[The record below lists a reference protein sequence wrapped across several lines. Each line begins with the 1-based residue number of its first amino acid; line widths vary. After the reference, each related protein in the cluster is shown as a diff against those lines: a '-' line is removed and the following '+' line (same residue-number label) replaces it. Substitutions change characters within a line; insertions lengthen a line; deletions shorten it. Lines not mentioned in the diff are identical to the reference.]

1 MDKKKN
7 SFKESVRVKQ
17 NNGIVTTNKIK
28 KGFDMQA
35 SPIVILIDD
44 DNSLINDLKRQLPS
58 VTYEIVDINT
68 IVRDISK
75 RIENPVL
82 EQADIIF
89 IDTFYQD
96 EQSCSYAL
104 DFFDMYRNISNKTM
118 SDTRGKYKVLISV
131 DEMNERLRNSTNQ
144 DTNVVNERTRLASLL
159 GKVHRH
165 SYIEWGIGKGSKT
178 DKIVEEIEK
187 YAEKNKIYLYRNKE
201 MSLNEWIEYINSLIN
216 KVRSLVSDIETQKVS
231 DFGNKRLNCIISELQ
246 NEIERVSKILELDEQ
261 NGETSIKSIR
271 DALECTKSLYSNV
284 SKQTSEIM
292 RLGIDEKN
300 RSMCNI
306 SHHFTN
312 NILSVDH
319 TIYKTEKRLA
329 KRIEKDNNTL

>member
-1 MDKKKN
+1 MDKEKN

-35 SPIVILIDD
+35 SPIVILSDD
-44 DNSLINDLKRQLPS
+44 DNSLINDLKRQIPS

-75 RIENPVL
+75 RIENPIL

-89 IDTFYQD
+89 IDTFYRD
-96 EQSCSYAL
+96 EQSGSYAL

-131 DEMNERLRNSTNQ
+131 DEMNERLRNSTSQ

-165 SYIEWGIGKGSKT
+165 PYIEWGTGKGSKT

-187 YAEKNKIYLYRNKE
+187 YAEKNKIYLYKNPE

-216 KVRSLVSDIETQKVS
+216 KVKSLVSDIETQKVS
-231 DFGNKRLNCIISELQ
+231 DSGNERLNCIISELQ
-246 NEIERVSKILELDEQ
+246 NEIDRVSKILGLDEQ
-261 NGETSIKSIR
+261 EGEISIKSIR
-271 DALECTKSLYSNV
+271 DALECTKSLYSNF
-284 SKQTSEIM
+284 SRQTSEIM

-300 RSMCNI
+300 RGMCNI

-319 TIYKTEKRLA
+319 TIYKTERRLA
-329 KRIEKDNNTL
+329 KRIEKDNNI

>member
-1 MDKKKN
+1 MDKEKN
-7 SFKESVRVKQ
+7 NFKESVRVKQ
-17 NNGIVTTNKIK
+17 NNVIVTSNDIQ

-58 VTYEIVDINT
+58 VIYDIVDIDT
-68 IVRDISK
+68 IIRYISK
-75 RIENPVL
+75 RIEDPVL

-89 IDTFYQD
+89 IDTFYRD
-96 EQSCSYAL
+96 EQSGSYAL

-131 DEMNERLRNSTNQ
+131 DEMNERLRNSTSQ

-165 SYIEWGIGKGSKT
+165 PYIEWGTGKGSKT

-187 YAEKNKIYLYRNKE
+187 YAEKNKIYLYKNPE

-216 KVRSLVSDIETQKVS
+216 KVKSLVSDIETQKVS
-231 DFGNKRLNCIISELQ
+231 DSGNERLNCIISELQ
-246 NEIERVSKILELDEQ
+246 NEIDRVSKILGLDEQ
-261 NGETSIKSIR
+261 NGDTSIKSIR

-300 RSMCNI
+300 RSICNI

-312 NILSVDH
+312 NILSVEH
-319 TIYKTEKRLA
+319 TIHKTERRLA
-329 KRIEKDNNTL
+329 KGIEKND

>member
-1 MDKKKN
+1 MDKEKN

-35 SPIVILIDD
+35 SPIVILSDD
-44 DNSLINDLKRQLPS
+44 HNSLINDLKRQIPS

-75 RIENPVL
+75 RIENPIL

-89 IDTFYQD
+89 IDTFYRD
-96 EQSCSYAL
+96 EQSGSYAL

-131 DEMNERLRNSTNQ
+131 DEMNERLRNSTSQ

-165 SYIEWGIGKGSKT
+165 PYIEWGTGKGSKT

-187 YAEKNKIYLYRNKE
+187 YAEKNKIYLYKNPE

-216 KVRSLVSDIETQKVS
+216 KVKSLVSDIETQKVS
-231 DFGNKRLNCIISELQ
+231 DSGNERLNCIISELQ
-246 NEIERVSKILELDEQ
+246 NEIDRVSKILGLDEQ
-261 NGETSIKSIR
+261 EGEISIKSIR
-271 DALECTKSLYSNV
+271 DALECTKSLYSNF
-284 SKQTSEIM
+284 SRQTSEIM

-300 RSMCNI
+300 RGMCNI

-319 TIYKTEKRLA
+319 TIYKTERRLA
-329 KRIEKDNNTL
+329 KRIEKDNNI

>member
-1 MDKKKN
+1 MDKEKN
-7 SFKESVRVKQ
+7 NFKESVRVKQ
-17 NNGIVTTNKIK
+17 NNVIVTSNDIQ

-58 VTYEIVDINT
+58 VIYDIVDIDT
-68 IVRDISK
+68 IIRYISK
-75 RIENPVL
+75 RIEDPVL

-89 IDTFYQD
+89 IDTFYRD
-96 EQSCSYAL
+96 EQSGSYAL

-118 SDTRGKYKVLISV
+118 SDTRVKYKVLISV
-131 DEMNERLRNSTNQ
+131 DEMNERLRNSTSQ
-144 DTNVVNERTRLASLL
+144 DTNVVNEKTRLASLL

-165 SYIEWGIGKGSKT
+165 SYIEWGTGKGSKT

-187 YAEKNKIYLYRNKE
+187 YAEKNKIYLYKNPE

-216 KVRSLVSDIETQKVS
+216 KVKSLVSDIETQKVS
-231 DFGNKRLNCIISELQ
+231 DSGNERLNCIISELQ
-246 NEIERVSKILELDEQ
+246 NEIDRVSKILGLDEQ
-261 NGETSIKSIR
+261 EGETSIKSIR

-284 SKQTSEIM
+284 SIQTSEIM

-300 RSMCNI
+300 RNICNI

-319 TIYKTEKRLA
+319 TIYKTERRLA
-329 KRIEKDNNTL
+329 KRIEKDNNI